1 MEIKGVSNNLNHL
14 PENFKKP
21 EQEQAVN
28 TQNLKDKLEIS
39 AKAREL
45 QSEKVPAAEFT
56 KIRDKI
62 NSGFYN
68 SEKVVNKVADQ
79 ILRELT
85 QE

>member
-28 TQNLKDKLEIS
+28 TQNQKDKLEIS

-68 SEKVVNKVADQ
+68 SEKAVNKVADQ